1 MSHTNHVFTQDYA
14 ALMNDKNDPY
24 KAPELDK
31 KGTKTLFGP
40 WRATN
45 PAKKGYN
52 KTFQPFPQ
60 YIEEGDKPR

>member
-1 MSHTNHVFTQDYA
+1 
-14 ALMNDKNDPY
+14 MNDKNDPY